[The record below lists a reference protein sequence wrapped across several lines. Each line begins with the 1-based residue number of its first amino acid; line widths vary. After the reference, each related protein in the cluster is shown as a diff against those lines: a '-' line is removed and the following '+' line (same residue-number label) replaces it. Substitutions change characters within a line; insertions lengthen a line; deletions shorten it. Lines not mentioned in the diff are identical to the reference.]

1 MRPATIAAH
10 AGRPGGPGAPL
21 NPPIDLSS
29 TYRDGG
35 PRVYGRDD
43 NATWEAFEAG
53 LGALEGGAALV
64 FSLPRPV
71 LDLGLT
77 LVPWIARWL
86 NNRPARFGRVLRTA
100 SEAFR
105 ESPVT

>member
-1 MRPATIAAH
+1 LLAEYQRRRRAAT
-10 AGRPGGPGAPL
+10 RRS
-21 NPPIDLSS
+21 LSLS
-29 TYRDGG
+29 R
-35 PRVYGRDD
+35 
-43 NATWEAFEAG
+43 
-53 LGALEGGAALV
+53 GAALV